1 MFRSKNS
8 GGVLA
13 RLLKEMGSVATMITH
28 LVERDLEYEDAGL
41 RILAIDDD
49 PQALELIRN
58 SLPQQGVK
66 IEATR
71 DPNHGLELFRQLRP
85 QVVLLGVVM
94 PGASGMDMLEQV
106 LAIDPGAEVILIDG
120 RYSPECA
127 LEALRNGAADYLTKP
142 FNVNALRARIQNML
156 AERAER
162 KRTLQLEHELVEVFQ
177 FSGVVGRSPLMLDV
191 FASIRRV
198 APHFRTVLVTG
209 DTGTGKELVA
219 SALHRLSP
227 VSSNTYA
234 ICNCSALVE
243 TLFESELFGYV
254 RGAFTGASH
263 DKVGLFEY
271 ANGGTVFLDEI
282 GDMPLAAQAKLLRVL
297 QNQELQ
303 RVGSPVSRKLDVRVI
318 AASNRNLR
326 AMVQEQKFRA
336 DLYYRLSMIE
346 IRLPRLQ
353 DRKEDLPLLQRY
365 FVEKFSAL
373 YKKPVRGI
381 TQRAQVALAKYHW
394 PGNVRELENVIGN
407 ACMMAD
413 GPVID
418 VKHLPPHIY
427 APDPHSASDPEP
439 ELISME
445 EVQRRHLLR
454 VLQKV
459 GGDKTRAA
467 EILGIGRAT
476 VYNMLGRIRA
486 EEARRLS

>member
-1 MFRSKNS
+1 M
-8 GGVLA
+8 
-13 RLLKEMGSVATMITH
+13 MTH
-28 LVERDLEYEDAGL
+28 LVERDRQYPETSL
-41 RILAIDDD
+41 RILVIDHD
-49 PQALELIRN
+49 PQAMGFIRS
-58 SLPQQGVK
+58 SLQQQGV
-66 IEATR
+66 EVDGTT
-71 DPNHGLELFRQLRP
+71 DPNQGLELFRQLRP
-85 QVVLLGVVM
+85 QLVLLDVVM
-94 PGASGMDMLEQV
+94 PGVSGMDILAQV
-106 LAIDPGAEVILIDG
+106 IAIDPGAEVVLIDE

-127 LEALRNGAADYLTKP
+127 VEALRNGAADYLAKP
-142 FNVNALRARIQNML
+142 FDVEALGARIQTLL

-162 KRTLQLEHELVEVFQ
+162 RRTLQLEHKLVEVFQ

-191 FASIRRV
+191 FASLRRV
-198 APHFRTVLVTG
+198 APHFRTVLVSG
-209 DTGTGKELVA
+209 DTGTGKKLVA
-219 SALHRLSP
+219 RALHRLSP
-227 VSSNTYA
+227 VADNTYA
-234 ICNCSALVE
+234 ICNCSAQGE
-243 TLFESELFGYV
+243 SLFESELFGYD
-254 RGAFTGASH
+254 RGASAGATH
-263 DKVGLFEY
+263 DKVGLLEY

-303 RVGSPVSRKLDVRVI
+303 PVGSRASRKVDVRVI
-318 AASNRNLR
+318 AATNRDLR

-373 YKKPVRGI
+373 YNRPVRGI
-381 TQRAQVALAKYHW
+381 TQRAQAALAKYHW
-394 PGNVRELENVIGN
+394 PGNVGELQNVIGN

-413 GPVID
+413 GPAID
-418 VKHLPPHIY
+418 VKHLPLHIY
-427 APDPHSASDPEP
+427 APHSQSANPTEP

-476 VYNMLGRIRA
+476 VYNMLGRMRA
-486 EEARRLS
+486 EERRKTS

>member
-1 MFRSKNS
+1 M
-8 GGVLA
+8 V
-13 RLLKEMGSVATMITH
+13 TQITT
-28 LVERDLEYEDAGL
+28 RDMEYEDARL
-41 RILAIDDD
+41 RILVIDDD
-49 PQALELIRN
+49 PQALQLIQN
-58 SLPQQGVK
+58 SLEQQGVE
-66 IEATR
+66 IEGTT
-71 DPNHGLELFRQLRP
+71 DPSQGLDLFLQLRP
-85 QVVLLGVVM
+85 QVVLLDAVM
-94 PGASGMDMLEQV
+94 PGVSGMNIMEQV
-106 LAIDPGAEVILIDG
+106 LAIDPGAEVILTDAH
-120 RYSPECA
+120 YSPECA

-142 FNVNALRARIQNML
+142 FDVKGLRTRIQNLL

-162 KRTLQLEHELVEVFQ
+162 RRTLQLEHELVEMFQ

-198 APHFRTVLVTG
+198 APHFKTVLVSG

-227 VSSNTYA
+227 VASNTFA

-254 RGAFTGASH
+254 RGAFTGANQ

-282 GDMPLAAQAKLLRVL
+282 GDMPLPAQAKLLRVL
-297 QNQELQ
+297 QNHELQ
-303 RVGSPVSRKLDVRVI
+303 RVGSPVSKKVDVRVI
-318 AASNRNLR
+318 AATNQDLR
-326 AMVQEQKFRA
+326 EMVREHKFRG

-346 IRLPRLQ
+346 IHLPRLQ

-365 FVEKFSAL
+365 FVEKFSAQ
-373 YKKPVRGI
+373 YKKSVRGI
-381 TQRAQVALAKYHW
+381 TQRAQVALARYPW

-407 ACMMAD
+407 ACMMAE

-418 VKHLPPHIY
+418 VKHLPPHVY
-427 APDPHSASDPEP
+427 AADSLSPKEPEA

-486 EEARRLS
+486 EEGRKST